1 MGRCVLGRPTTTTAG
16 SISTQTYLLMTF
28 PQLPANHLASII
40 TQQYRHRKAIELHEK
55 AIAHH
60 KEAATLYYC
69 GESKQADGQAQVA
82 YGHAVSALEAGA
94 QALKA

>member
-1 MGRCVLGRPTTTTAG
+1 MTLTPT
-16 SISTQTYLLMTF
+16 
-28 PQLPANHLASII
+28 PANSLASII

-55 AIAHH
+55 AIEHH

-69 GESKQADGQAQVA
+69 GETIQADSQAQVA

-94 QALKA
+94 QTLKA